1 MESTPEIITALVA
14 LAKGLE
20 ELGLPGLIALLMLG
34 PLMTVI
40 AVFALDFFRQ
50 RHVRQE
56 EEARR
61 AEAKADR
68 ELILAVM
75 ERNRVESAALQE
87 RHRAE
92 GAALQE
98 QHRAET
104 ASILRDLGEK
114 HAEVTQYYKDNVE
127 LLKTTQRIA
136 EDLRDIIVANT
147 RAFDRLSNTIEANF
161 YCPVVREHATG
172 KK

>member
-1 MESTPEIITALVA
+1 METTPEIIAGIVS
-14 LAKGLE
+14 LARGLD
-20 ELGLPGLIALLMLG
+20 ELGLPGLLALLMLG

-61 AEAKADR
+61 ADAKADR
-68 ELILAVM
+68 DLLLAIV
-75 ERNRVESAALQE
+75 ERNRAES
-87 RHRAE
+87 
-92 GAALQE
+92 AALQE

-127 LLKTTQRIA
+127 LLKATQRIA
-136 EDLRDIIVANT
+136 EDLRDIIIANT
-147 RAFDRLSNTIEANF
+147 RAFDRLTNAMEANF
-161 YCPVVREHATG
+161 YCPMVREHATG